1 MGNVAVRIRNLSK
14 TYENGG
20 KVTKA
25 LKNINLDIKEGEILG
40 VLGPN
45 GAGKTTLIN
54 ILATLLIPDKGSI
67 NVFGIDV
74 LKEPNKLR
82 EIIGYAGQDSEKSAY
97 YRLTAFETLV
107 YFSYTFRDVKK
118 EDIENEIKYI
128 SKRIGFSRKLNSQ
141 FSTLSGGE
149 KQAIMIM
156 RALVHKPRLCFLDE
170 PSKSLDPV
178 TAKKFRAF
186 LKDFVRK
193 VGITMIVT
201 THNMSEAEE
210 ICDRIVLINTGKIKF
225 IGTPLEFKKMVDY
238 TDKITLDT
246 HLSKL
251 VIAKL
256 KRIPSVVRIKQTV
269 KSTVIY
275 TNKVN
280 LSLLAL
286 TSILKNEN
294 LEPKITVR
302 SATVEDA
309 FVKVMG
315 NGK

>member
-54 ILATLLIPDKGSI
+54 ILATLLIPNKGSI
-67 NVFGIDV
+67 NAFGIDV

>member
-1 MGNVAVRIRNLSK
+1 MENVAVRIRNLSK
-14 TYENGG
+14 TYTNGG
-20 KVTKA
+20 KTTKA

-54 ILATLLIPDKGSI
+54 ILATLLIPDKGTI
-67 NVFGIDV
+67 NAFGIDV
-74 LKEPNKLR
+74 LKEANKFR

-97 YRLTAFETLV
+97 YRLTAFETLI
-107 YFSYTFRDVKK
+107 YFAYTFRDVKK
-118 EDIENEIKYI
+118 GDIEREIKYI
-128 SKRIGFSRKLNSQ
+128 SKKIGFSRKLNSE

-149 KQAIMIM
+149 KQALIIM

-193 VGITMIVT
+193 EKITTIVT

-210 ICDRIVLINTGKIKF
+210 ICDRIVLINKGKIKF
-225 IGTPLEFKKMVDY
+225 IGTPLEFKNIMNY

-246 HLSKL
+246 RLNKL
-251 VIAKL
+251 LIAKL
-256 KRIPSVVRIKQTV
+256 KKIPSIVKIKKTT

-286 TSILKNEN
+286 TSILKNEK
-294 LEPKITVR
+294 LEPKMTVK

>member
-1 MGNVAVRIRNLSK
+1 MENVAVRIRNLSK
-14 TYENGG
+14 TYTNGG
-20 KVTKA
+20 KTTKA

-54 ILATLLIPDKGSI
+54 ILATLLIPDKGTI
-67 NVFGIDV
+67 NAFGIDV
-74 LKEPNKLR
+74 LKEANKFR

-97 YRLTAFETLV
+97 YRLTAFETLI
-107 YFSYTFRDVKK
+107 YFAYTFRDVKK
-118 EDIENEIKYI
+118 GDIEREIKYI
-128 SKRIGFSRKLNSQ
+128 SKKIGFSRKLNSE

-149 KQAIMIM
+149 KQALIIM

-193 VGITMIVT
+193 EKITTIVT

-210 ICDRIVLINTGKIKF
+210 ICDRIVLINEGKIKF
-225 IGTPLEFKKMVDY
+225 IGTPLEFKNIMNY

-246 HLSKL
+246 RLNKL
-251 VIAKL
+251 LIAKL
-256 KRIPSVVRIKQTV
+256 KKIPSIVKIKKTT

-286 TSILKNEN
+286 TSILKNEK
-294 LEPKITVR
+294 LEPKMTVK

>member
-1 MGNVAVRIRNLSK
+1 MENIAVRIRNLSK
-14 TYENGG
+14 RYENGG

-25 LKNINLDIKEGEILG
+25 LKNINLDIKKGEILG

-54 ILATLLIPDKGSI
+54 ILATLLIPEQGTI
-67 NVFGIDV
+67 NAFGIDI

-118 EDIENEIKYI
+118 EDIEKEIKYI
-128 SKRIGFSRKLNSQ
+128 SKKIGFSKKLNSQ

-149 KQAIMIM
+149 KQAVIIM

-193 VGITMIVT
+193 EKITTIVT

-210 ICDRIVLINTGKIKF
+210 MCDRIVLINNGKIKF
-225 IGTPLEFKKMVDY
+225 TGTPLEFKNIIDY
-238 TDKITLDT
+238 TDKITLNT
-246 HLSKL
+246 HLNKL
-251 VIAKL
+251 LIAKI
-256 KRIPSVVRIKQTV
+256 KKIPSVVRVKQTV
-269 KSTVIY
+269 SSTVIY

-280 LSLLAL
+280 QSLLAL

-294 LEPKITVR
+294 LEPKITVK

-309 FVKVMG
+309 FVKAMG

>member
-1 MGNVAVRIRNLSK
+1 MENVAVRIRNLSK
-14 TYENGG
+14 TYTNGG
-20 KVTKA
+20 KTTKA

-54 ILATLLIPDKGSI
+54 ILATLLIPDKGTI
-67 NVFGIDV
+67 NAFGIDV
-74 LKEPNKLR
+74 LKEANKFR

-97 YRLTAFETLV
+97 YRLTAFETLI
-107 YFSYTFRDVKK
+107 YFAYTFRDVKK
-118 EDIENEIKYI
+118 GDIEREIKYI
-128 SKRIGFSRKLNSQ
+128 SKKIGFSRKLNSE

-149 KQAIMIM
+149 KQALIIM
-156 RALVHKPRLCFLDE
+156 RVLVHKPRLCFLDE

-193 VGITMIVT
+193 EKITTIVT

-210 ICDRIVLINTGKIKF
+210 ICDRIVLINKGKIKF
-225 IGTPLEFKKMVDY
+225 IGTPLEFKNIMNY

-246 HLSKL
+246 RLNKL
-251 VIAKL
+251 LIAKL
-256 KRIPSVVRIKQTV
+256 KKIPSIVKIKKTT

-286 TSILKNEN
+286 TSILKNEK
-294 LEPKITVR
+294 LEPKMTVK

>member
-1 MGNVAVRIRNLSK
+1 MEKIAVKIRDLSK
-14 TYENGG
+14 TYKNGG
-20 KVTKA
+20 KETKA

-54 ILATLLIPDKGSI
+54 ILATLLIPDRGTI
-67 NVFGIDV
+67 NAFGIDV

-118 EDIENEIKYI
+118 EDIEKEIKYI
-128 SKRIGFSRKLNSQ
+128 SKRIGFSRKLNNQ

-149 KQAIMIM
+149 KQATMIM
-156 RALVHKPRLCFLDE
+156 RALIHKPRLCFLDE

-178 TAKKFRAF
+178 TAKKFRVF

-193 VGITMIVT
+193 ERITMIIT

-210 ICDRIVLINTGKIKF
+210 ICDRIALIDKGRIRF
-225 IGTPLEFKKMVDY
+225 IGTPLEFKNIIDY
-238 TDKITLDT
+238 TDKITLGARLSKPI
-246 HLSKL
+246 LSKL
-251 VIAKL
+251 EK
-256 KRIPSVVRIKQTV
+256 IPSVVRIKQTAG
-269 KSTVIY
+269 STLIY

-280 LSLLAL
+280 LSLLAV
-286 TSILKNEN
+286 TSMLKSEN

-302 SATVEDA
+302 SVTVEDA
-309 FVKVMG
+309 FVKVMD

>member
-1 MGNVAVRIRNLSK
+1 MENVAVRIRNLSK
-14 TYENGG
+14 TYTNGG
-20 KVTKA
+20 KTTKA

-54 ILATLLIPDKGSI
+54 ILATLLIPDKGTI
-67 NVFGIDV
+67 NAFGIDV
-74 LKEPNKLR
+74 LKEANKFR

-97 YRLTAFETLV
+97 YRLTAFETLI
-107 YFSYTFRDVKK
+107 YFAYTFRDVKK
-118 EDIENEIKYI
+118 GDIEREIKYI
-128 SKRIGFSRKLNSQ
+128 SKKIGFSRKLNSE

-149 KQAIMIM
+149 KQALIIM

-193 VGITMIVT
+193 EKITTIVT

-210 ICDRIVLINTGKIKF
+210 ICDRIVLINEGKIKF
-225 IGTPLEFKKMVDY
+225 IGTPLEFKNIMNY

-246 HLSKL
+246 RLNKL
-251 VIAKL
+251 LIAKL
-256 KRIPSVVRIKQTV
+256 KKIPSIVKIKKTT

-286 TSILKNEN
+286 TSILKNEK
-294 LEPKITVR
+294 LEPKMTVK

-309 FVKVMG
+309 FIKVMG

>member
-67 NVFGIDV
+67 NAFGIDV

-286 TSILKNEN
+286 TSILRNEN

>member
-1 MGNVAVRIRNLSK
+1 MEDVAIRVRNISK
-14 TYENGG
+14 SYENGG
-20 KVTKA
+20 KAIKA
-25 LKNINLDIKEGEILG
+25 LKNINLDIREGEILG

-54 ILATLLIPDKGSI
+54 ILATLLIPEQGSI
-67 NVFGIDV
+67 NAFGIDV

-118 EDIENEIKYI
+118 EDIEKEIRYI
-128 SKRIGFSRKLNSQ
+128 SKKIGFSRKLNSQ

-149 KQAIMIM
+149 KQAVIIM
-156 RALVHKPRLCFLDE
+156 RALVHKPKLCFLDE

-193 VGITMIVT
+193 EKITTIVT

-210 ICDRIVLINTGKIKF
+210 ICDRIVLINKGRIKF
-225 IGTPLEFKKMVDY
+225 IGTPLEFKDILDY
-238 TDKITLDT
+238 TDKIILNT
-246 HLSKL
+246 HLNKSL
-251 VIAKL
+251 ITKL
-256 KRIPSVVRIKQTV
+256 KKIPSVARIKQTV
-269 KSTVIY
+269 SSTVIY

-294 LEPKITVR
+294 LEPKITVK

-309 FVKVMG
+309 FVKAMG

>member
-1 MGNVAVRIRNLSK
+1 MENVAVRIRNLSK
-14 TYENGG
+14 TYTNGG
-20 KVTKA
+20 KTTKA

-54 ILATLLIPDKGSI
+54 ILATLLIPDKGII
-67 NVFGIDV
+67 NAFGIDV
-74 LKEPNKLR
+74 LKEANKFR

-97 YRLTAFETLV
+97 YRLTAFETLI
-107 YFSYTFRDVKK
+107 YFAYTFRDVKK
-118 EDIENEIKYI
+118 GDIEREIKYI
-128 SKRIGFSRKLNSQ
+128 SKKIGFSRKLNSE

-149 KQAIMIM
+149 KQALIIM

-193 VGITMIVT
+193 EKITTIVT

-210 ICDRIVLINTGKIKF
+210 ICDRIVLINKGKIKF
-225 IGTPLEFKKMVDY
+225 IGTPLEFKNIMNY

-246 HLSKL
+246 RLNKL
-251 VIAKL
+251 LIAKL
-256 KRIPSVVRIKQTV
+256 KKIPSIVKIKKTT

-286 TSILKNEN
+286 TSILKNEK
-294 LEPKITVR
+294 LEPKMTVK

>member
-1 MGNVAVRIRNLSK
+1 MENVAVRIRNLSK
-14 TYENGG
+14 TYTNGG
-20 KVTKA
+20 KTTKA

-54 ILATLLIPDKGSI
+54 ILATLLIPDKGTI
-67 NVFGIDV
+67 NAFGIDV
-74 LKEPNKLR
+74 LKEANKFR

-97 YRLTAFETLV
+97 YRLTAFETLI
-107 YFSYTFRDVKK
+107 YFAYTFRDVKK
-118 EDIENEIKYI
+118 GDIEREIKYI
-128 SKRIGFSRKLNSQ
+128 SKKIGFSRKLNSE

-149 KQAIMIM
+149 KQALIIM

-193 VGITMIVT
+193 EKITTIVT

-210 ICDRIVLINTGKIKF
+210 ICDRIVLINEGKIKF
-225 IGTPLEFKKMVDY
+225 IGTPLEFKNIMNY

-246 HLSKL
+246 HLNKL
-251 VIAKL
+251 LIAKL
-256 KRIPSVVRIKQTV
+256 KKIPSIVKIKKTT

-286 TSILKNEN
+286 TSILKNEK
-294 LEPKITVR
+294 LEPKMTVK

>member
-1 MGNVAVRIRNLSK
+1 MERIAVKIRDLSK
-14 TYENGG
+14 TYRNGK

-40 VLGPN
+40 ILGPN

-67 NVFGIDV
+67 NAFGIDV

-82 EIIGYAGQDSEKSAY
+82 KIIGYAGQDSEKSAY

-107 YFSYTFRDVKK
+107 FFAYTFRDVKRK
-118 EDIENEIKYI
+118 DIEKEIKYI
-128 SKRIGFSRKLNSQ
+128 SRRIGFSRKLSSQ

-149 KQAIMIM
+149 KQSTIIM

-186 LKDFVRK
+186 LKDFVNK
-193 VGITMIVT
+193 EKITAIIT
-201 THNMSEAEE
+201 THNMSEAEDL
-210 ICDRIVLINTGKIKF
+210 CDRIVFINNGGIKF
-225 IGTPLEFKKMVDY
+225 IGTPLEFKKIIDY
-238 TDKITLDT
+238 TDKIIIGV
-246 HLSKL
+246 HPSKL
-251 VIAKL
+251 LISKL
-256 KRIPSVVRIKQTV
+256 EKVASITRIKQTEE
-269 KSTVIY
+269 SIVIY
-275 TNKVN
+275 TNE
-280 LSLLAL
+280 LSPSISAI

-294 LEPKITVR
+294 LEPKIVVR

-309 FVKVMG
+309 FVNVMES
-315 NGK
+315 GK

>member
-1 MGNVAVRIRNLSK
+1 M
-14 TYENGG
+14 
-20 KVTKA
+20 
-25 LKNINLDIKEGEILG
+25 
-40 VLGPN
+40 
-45 GAGKTTLIN
+45 
-54 ILATLLIPDKGSI
+54 
-67 NVFGIDV
+67 
-74 LKEPNKLR
+74 
-82 EIIGYAGQDSEKSAY
+82 
-97 YRLTAFETLV
+97 

-118 EDIENEIKYI
+118 EDIEKEIKYI
-128 SKRIGFSRKLNSQ
+128 SKKIGFSRKLNSQ

-149 KQAIMIM
+149 KQALIIM

-193 VGITMIVT
+193 EKITTIVT

-210 ICDRIVLINTGKIKF
+210 LCDRIVLINSGRIKF
-225 IGTPLEFKKMVDY
+225 IGTPLEFKNIIDY
-238 TDKITLDT
+238 TDKITLNT
-246 HLSKL
+246 HLNKL
-251 VIAKL
+251 LITKL
-256 KRIPSVVRIKQTV
+256 KKIPSVVRVKQTV
-269 KSTVIY
+269 SSTVIY

-280 LSLLAL
+280 QSLLAL

-294 LEPKITVR
+294 LEPKITVK

-309 FVKVMG
+309 FVKAME

>member
-1 MGNVAVRIRNLSK
+1 MENVAVRIRNLSK
-14 TYENGG
+14 RYENGG

-25 LKNINLDIKEGEILG
+25 LKNVNLDIREGEILG

-54 ILATLLIPDKGSI
+54 ILATLLIPEQGTI
-67 NVFGIDV
+67 NAFGIDV

-118 EDIENEIKYI
+118 EDIEKEIKYI
-128 SKRIGFSRKLNSQ
+128 SKKIGFSRKLNSQ

-149 KQAIMIM
+149 KQALIIM

-193 VGITMIVT
+193 EKITTIVT

-210 ICDRIVLINTGKIKF
+210 ICDRIVLINNGRIKF
-225 IGTPLEFKKMVDY
+225 IGTPLEFKNIIDY
-238 TDKITLDT
+238 KDKITLNT
-246 HLSKL
+246 HLNKL
-251 VIAKL
+251 LITKL
-256 KRIPSVVRIKQTV
+256 KKIPSVVRVKQTV
-269 KSTVIY
+269 SSTVIY

-280 LSLLAL
+280 QSLLAL

-294 LEPKITVR
+294 LEPKITVK

-309 FVKVMG
+309 FVKAMG

>member
-1 MGNVAVRIRNLSK
+1 MENVAVRIRNLSK
-14 TYENGG
+14 RYKNGG

-54 ILATLLIPDKGSI
+54 ILATLLIPEQGSI
-67 NVFGIDV
+67 NAFGIDV

-107 YFSYTFRDVKK
+107 YFSYTFRNVKK
-118 EDIENEIKYI
+118 EDVEKEIKYI
-128 SKRIGFSRKLNSQ
+128 SKMIGFSGKLNSQ

-149 KQAIMIM
+149 KQAIIIM

-186 LKDFVRK
+186 LMDFARK
-193 VGITMIVT
+193 EGMTMIVT
-201 THNMSEAEE
+201 THNMAEAEE
-210 ICDRIVLINTGKIKF
+210 ICDRIVLINKGRIKF
-225 IGTPLEFKKMVDY
+225 IGTPFEFKNMVDY
-238 TDKITLDT
+238 KDKITLDI
-246 HLSKL
+246 HLNKL
-251 VIAKL
+251 LIGKI
-256 KRIPSVVRIKQTV
+256 KRIPSIVRIKQTAG
-269 KSTVIY
+269 STVIY

-280 LSLLAL
+280 ESLLAL
-286 TSILKNEN
+286 TSIFKNEN
-294 LEPKITVR
+294 LEPKITVK

-309 FVKVMG
+309 FVKAMG

>member
-1 MGNVAVRIRNLSK
+1 MENVAVRIRNLSK
-14 TYENGG
+14 TYTNGG
-20 KVTKA
+20 KTTKA

-54 ILATLLIPDKGSI
+54 ILATLLIPDKGTI
-67 NVFGIDV
+67 NAFGIDV
-74 LKEPNKLR
+74 LKEANKFR

-97 YRLTAFETLV
+97 YRLTAFETLI
-107 YFSYTFRDVKK
+107 YFAYTFRDVKK
-118 EDIENEIKYI
+118 GDIEREIKYI
-128 SKRIGFSRKLNSQ
+128 SKKIGFSRKLNSE

-149 KQAIMIM
+149 KQALIIM

-193 VGITMIVT
+193 EKITTIVT

-210 ICDRIVLINTGKIKF
+210 ICDKIVLINEGKIKF
-225 IGTPLEFKKMVDY
+225 IGTPLEFKNIMNY

-246 HLSKL
+246 RLNKL
-251 VIAKL
+251 LIAKL
-256 KRIPSVVRIKQTV
+256 KKIPSIVKIKKTT

-286 TSILKNEN
+286 TSILKNEK
-294 LEPKITVR
+294 LEPKMTVK

>member
-1 MGNVAVRIRNLSK
+1 MENVAVRIRNLSK
-14 TYENGG
+14 TYTNGG
-20 KVTKA
+20 KTTKA

-54 ILATLLIPDKGSI
+54 ILATLLIPDKGII
-67 NVFGIDV
+67 NAFGIDV
-74 LKEPNKLR
+74 LKEANKFR

-97 YRLTAFETLV
+97 YRLTAFETLI
-107 YFSYTFRDVKK
+107 YFAYTFRDVKK
-118 EDIENEIKYI
+118 GDIEREIKYI
-128 SKRIGFSRKLNSQ
+128 SKKIGFSRKLNSE

-149 KQAIMIM
+149 KQALIIM

-193 VGITMIVT
+193 EKITTIVT

-210 ICDRIVLINTGKIKF
+210 ICDRIVLINEGKIKF
-225 IGTPLEFKKMVDY
+225 IGTPLEFKNIMNY

-246 HLSKL
+246 RLNKL
-251 VIAKL
+251 LIAKL
-256 KRIPSVVRIKQTV
+256 KKIPSIVKIKKTT

-286 TSILKNEN
+286 TSILKNEK
-294 LEPKITVR
+294 LEPKMTVK

>member
-1 MGNVAVRIRNLSK
+1 MENVAVRIRNLSK
-14 TYENGG
+14 TYTNGG
-20 KVTKA
+20 KTTKA

-54 ILATLLIPDKGSI
+54 ILATLLIPDKGII
-67 NVFGIDV
+67 NAFGIDV
-74 LKEPNKLR
+74 LKEANKFR

-97 YRLTAFETLV
+97 YRLTAFETLI
-107 YFSYTFRDVKK
+107 YFAYTFRDVKK
-118 EDIENEIKYI
+118 GDIEREIKYI
-128 SKRIGFSRKLNSQ
+128 SKKIGFSRKLNSE

-149 KQAIMIM
+149 KQALIIM

-193 VGITMIVT
+193 EKITTIVT

-210 ICDRIVLINTGKIKF
+210 ICDKIVLINEGKIKF
-225 IGTPLEFKKMVDY
+225 IGTPLEFKNIMNY

-246 HLSKL
+246 RLNKL
-251 VIAKL
+251 LIAKL
-256 KRIPSVVRIKQTV
+256 KKIPSIVKIKKTT

-286 TSILKNEN
+286 TSILKNEK
-294 LEPKITVR
+294 LEPKMTVK

>member
-1 MGNVAVRIRNLSK
+1 MENVAVRIMNLSK

-54 ILATLLIPDKGSI
+54 ILATLLIPDQGTI
-67 NVFGIDV
+67 DAFGIDV
-74 LKEPNKLR
+74 LKEPNRLR

-107 YFSYTFRDVKK
+107 YFAYTFRNVKK
-118 EDIENEIKYI
+118 ESIEKEIRHI
-128 SKRIGFSRKLNSQ
+128 SKSIGFSRKLNSQ

-149 KQAIMIM
+149 KQATVIM

-178 TAKKFRAF
+178 TAKKFRGF
-186 LKDFVRK
+186 LKAFVRK
-193 VGITMIVT
+193 ENITTIVT

-210 ICDRIVLINTGKIKF
+210 ICDRIVLINKGRIKF
-225 IGTPLEFKKMVDY
+225 IGTPLEFKNIMDY
-238 TDKITLDT
+238 TDKIMLDM
-246 HLSKL
+246 HLSRSLLSKL
-251 VIAKL
+251 K
-256 KRIPSVVRIKQTV
+256 KIPSIVRIKQTAE
-269 KSTVIY
+269 STVIY

-280 LSLLAL
+280 LSLLAV
-286 TSILKNEN
+286 TSMLKNEN

-309 FVKVMG
+309 FIKVMK

>member
-67 NVFGIDV
+67 NAFGIDV

-309 FVKVMG
+309 FVKVIG

>member
-1 MGNVAVRIRNLSK
+1 MENLAIRIRNLSK
-14 TYENGG
+14 IYENGG

-54 ILATLLIPDKGSI
+54 ILATLLIPDKGTI
-67 NVFGIDV
+67 NAFGIDV
-74 LKEPNKLR
+74 LKESNKLR

-107 YFSYTFRDVKK
+107 YFAYTFRDVKK
-118 EDIENEIKYI
+118 EDIEREIRYI
-128 SKRIGFSRKLNSQ
+128 SKKIGFSRKLNSQ

-149 KQAIMIM
+149 KQATVIM

-186 LKDFVRK
+186 LKAFVRK
-193 VGITMIVT
+193 ENITTIVT

-210 ICDRIVLINTGKIKF
+210 ICDRIVLIDKGRIKF
-225 IGTPLEFKKMVDY
+225 IGTPLEFKNIMDY
-238 TDKITLDT
+238 TDKITLDM
-246 HLSKL
+246 HLSRPL
-251 VIAKL
+251 LSKL
-256 KRIPSVVRIKQTV
+256 KRIPSVVRVKQTTG
-269 KSTVIY
+269 STVIY

-280 LSLLAL
+280 LSLLAV

-309 FVKVMG
+309 FVKVME

>member
-1 MGNVAVRIRNLSK
+1 MVNFAVRIRNLSK
-14 TYENGG
+14 RYENGG
-20 KVTKA
+20 KVTNA
-25 LKNINLDIKEGEILG
+25 LKNINLDIKEGEVLG

-54 ILATLLIPDKGSI
+54 ILATLLIPDQGTI
-67 NVFGIDV
+67 DAFGIDV
-74 LKEPNKLR
+74 LREPNKLR

-97 YRLTAFETLV
+97 YRLTAFETLM
-107 YFSYTFRDVKK
+107 YFAYTFRDVKK
-118 EDIENEIKYI
+118 EDIEREIKYI
-128 SKRIGFSRKLNSQ
+128 SKKIGFSRKLNSQ
-141 FSTLSGGE
+141 FSILSGGE
-149 KQAIMIM
+149 KQATMII

-178 TAKKFRAF
+178 TAKNFRTF
-186 LKDFVRK
+186 LKAFVRK
-193 VGITMIVT
+193 YKITTIVT

-210 ICDRIVLINTGKIKF
+210 ICDRIVLINKGRIKF
-225 IGTPLEFKKMVDY
+225 IGTPIDFKNIMDY

-246 HLSKL
+246 HLSRL
-251 VIAKL
+251 LISKL
-256 KRIPSVVRIKQTV
+256 KKMPSIVRIKQTTG
-269 KSTVIY
+269 STVIY

-286 TSILKNEN
+286 TSILRNEK
-294 LEPKITVR
+294 LEPKISVR

-309 FVKVMG
+309 FLKVME